1 VAWSCFEMV
10 KKVLI
15 ANRGEIALRI
25 MRACRDLD
33 IPSVLVYS
41 EADRESLPVRLAD
54 ESVCIGPGPSSKSY
68 LSVPNIISAAL
79 ITGCDAVH
87 PGYGFLAE
95 DRYFAEIC
103 GQYNLTFV
111 GPTADSIARVG
122 NKAEARREMAAAGL
136 PILPGTDGPVASL
149 EEALAAAREIG
160 YPVILKAAAGGGGR
174 GMYGAANEREL
185 TQGYNPARLEARASF
200 DNDEIYVE
208 RYLERCRHVEVQV
221 LGDQDGAIVH
231 LAERECSIQ
240 RRHQKIIEEAP
251 GTSIDADLRRR
262 LGEAA
267 IAGATALRILNAGT
281 LEFLVDGDG
290 NFYFMEMNT
299 RVQVEH
305 GVTELVT
312 GVDIVKEQICIA
324 GGAPLSFGQSDV
336 QVRGH
341 ALECRINAETGP
353 DFRPATGTIREL
365 LLPGGPGV
373 RVDTHL
379 YTGYALPAHYDS
391 LLAKIMVHAPSR
403 PEAIARMQRA
413 LKETRIDGVS
423 TTLLFLQRV
432 MEDPI
437 FRSGD
442 VYTDYVAKKNNEES
456 QTTRTPLGV

>member
-1 VAWSCFEMV
+1 MV
-10 KKVLI
+10 KKLLI

-25 MRACRDLD
+25 MRACRDLK
-33 IPSVLVYS
+33 IGFVLVYS
-41 EADRESLPVRLAD
+41 EADRDSLPVRLSD

-87 PGYGFLAE
+87 PGYGFLSE

-111 GPTADSIARVG
+111 GPTAESIARVG
-122 NKAEARREMAAAGL
+122 NKAEARREMADAGL
-136 PILPGTDGPVASL
+136 PILPGTDGPVGSL
-149 EEALAAAREIG
+149 EEALSAAREIG

-174 GMYGAANEREL
+174 GMYQAADEREL

-221 LGDQDGAIVH
+221 LGDQYGGIVH

-267 IAGATALRILNAGT
+267 TRGATALRFLSAGT
-281 LEFLVDGDG
+281 LEFLVDDVGE
-290 NFYFMEMNT
+290 FYFMEMNT

-305 GVTELVT
+305 GITELVT
-312 GVDIVKEQICIA
+312 GVDIVREQICIA
-324 GGAPLSFGQSDV
+324 SGEPLSFRQSDV

-341 ALECRINAETGP
+341 AIECRVNAETGP
-353 DFRPATGTIREL
+353 DFRPATGTIHEL

-379 YTGYALPAHYDS
+379 YTGYTLPSHYDS
-391 LLAKIMVHAPSR
+391 LLAKIMVLGATR
-403 PEAIARMQRA
+403 EEAIARMQRA
-413 LKETRIDGVS
+413 LMETTIDGVS
-423 TTLLFLQRV
+423 TTVPFLQSV
-432 MEDPI
+432 MGDPVY
-437 FRSGD
+437 RSGD
-442 VYTDYVAKKNNEES
+442 VYTDYVARRHHEES